1 MSGDITEPFVAIQD
15 PRSRSSSPS
24 SSDWER
30 PIQVSPFGQLRDGVE
45 AILKVSMD
53 VDNTNWDGTSGCL
66 GGDDPT

>member
-45 AILKVSMD
+45 AILKVSVD
-53 VDNTNWDGTSGCL
+53 VDN
-66 GGDDPT
+66 